1 MTGTAIARNPAA
13 TAAGAVF
20 GGLASLR
27 HRRSLHP
34 DGASYHATV
43 RIDGDERYAGPEQ
56 DGGGERRAGLTRPGG
71 GHGHVPLLARPRAY
85 PALLRFSRGLGLPPG
100 LPDALGVAVRF
111 CDVHGEGRHQDLLMT
126 TSARPPVLHH
136 LLLPA
141 LRGPFGQPYSTILP
155 YRVGDG
161 VRLFGALPLPAP
173 ARDDRT
179 DLEEF
184 DDAAARGEARFTLAL
199 AAPFRGWRPIG
210 VIEAGEPL
218 DREAGEALRFNP
230 WNTGGGI
237 RPVGPFQGLR
247 DAAYGASQRAR
258 LNA

>member
-1 MTGTAIARNPAA
+1 MTAAAAVRRPAA

-20 GGLASLR
+20 GALAALR
-27 HRRSLHP
+27 HRRALHP
-34 DGASYHATV
+34 DGASYEAVV
-43 RIDGDERYAGPEQ
+43 RIDGDERYDA
-56 DGGGERRAGLTRPGG
+56 
-71 GHGHVPLLARPRAY
+71 VPLLARPGSYR
-85 PALLRFSRGLGLPPG
+85 ALLRFSRGLGLPAS

-111 CDVHGEGRHQDLLMT
+111 CDVYGEGRHQDLLMT

-161 VRLFGALPLPAP
+161 IRLFGVLPLATPAHD
-173 ARDDRT
+173 ART

-184 DDAAARGEARFTLAL
+184 ADAAARGDARFALAL
-199 AAPFRGWRPIG
+199 VAPFGWWRPIG
-210 VIEAGEPL
+210 VVETGAPL
-218 DREAGEALRFNP
+218 DPSVGERLRFNP

-258 LNA
+258 LTA

>member
-1 MTGTAIARNPAA
+1 MTGASIARHPAA
-13 TAAGAVF
+13 TAARAVF

-43 RIDGDERYAGPEQ
+43 HIDGDERYAG
-56 DGGGERRAGLTRPGG
+56 GERPGG
-71 GHGHVPLLARPRAY
+71 GSGPGGGYGRVPLLGRPGTYR
-85 PALLRFSRGLGLPPG
+85 ALLRFSRGLGLPQA
-100 LPDALGVAVRF
+100 LPDALGVAVRL

-161 VRLFGALPLPAP
+161 VRLFGVLPLRPP

-184 DDAAARGEARFTLAL
+184 DDAAARGDARFTLAL
-199 AAPFRGWRPIG
+199 AAPFRGWKRIG
-210 VIEAGEPL
+210 VVEAGEPL
-218 DREAGEALRFNP
+218 DRETGEALRFNP

>member
-1 MTGTAIARNPAA
+1 MTAAEVVRRPAA

-20 GGLASLR
+20 GGLAALR
-27 HRRSLHP
+27 RRRSLHP

-43 RIDGDERYAGPEQ
+43 RIDGDEQYAGSG
-56 DGGGERRAGLTRPGG
+56 DAG
-71 GHGHVPLLARPRAY
+71 VPLLAAPGSHE
-85 PALLRFSRGLGLPPG
+85 ALLRFSRGLGLPRG
-100 LPDALGVAVRF
+100 MPDALGVAVRL

-136 LLLPA
+136 LLLPGV
-141 LRGPFGQPYSTILP
+141 RGPFGQPYSSILP
-155 YRVGDG
+155 YRVGSA
-161 VRLFGALPLPAP
+161 VRLFGVLPLTAP
-173 ARDDRT
+173 AHDERD

-184 DDAAARGEARFTLAL
+184 DDAASRGEARFALAL
-199 AAPFRGWRPIG
+199 AAPFRGWRSIG
-210 VIEAGEPL
+210 VVEAGAPL
-218 DREAGEALRFNP
+218 DRDVGERLRFNP

-258 LNA
+258 LTT

>member
-1 MTGTAIARNPAA
+1 MTAATVVRRPAA

-20 GGLASLR
+20 GGLAKLR
-27 HRRSLHP
+27 RRRSLHP
-34 DGASYHATV
+34 DGASYDAVV
-43 RIDGDERYAGPEQ
+43 RIDGDERYAG
-56 DGGGERRAGLTRPGG
+56 GAPGRDAA
-71 GHGHVPLLARPRAY
+71 VPLLARPRSY
-85 PALLRFSRGLGLPPG
+85 RALLRFSRGLGLPAP

-111 CDVHGEGRHQDLLMT
+111 CDVYGEGRHQDLLMT

-141 LRGPFGQPYSTILP
+141 LRGPFGQPYSTVLP

-161 VRLFGALPLPAP
+161 IRLFGVLPLTAP
-173 ARDDRT
+173 AHDART

-184 DDAAARGEARFTLAL
+184 ADAAAGGDARFAL
-199 AAPFRGWRPIG
+199 ATVAPFGWWRPIG
-210 VIEAGEPL
+210 VVETGAPL
-218 DREAGEALRFNP
+218 DPAVGERLRFNP

-258 LNA
+258 LTA

>member
-1 MTGTAIARNPAA
+1 MTAASIARRPAA
-13 TAAGAVF
+13 TAAGALF
-20 GGLASLR
+20 GGLATLR
-27 HRRSLHP
+27 RRRALHP
-34 DGASYHATV
+34 DGASYEATV
-43 RIDGDERYAGPEQ
+43 RIDGDARY
-56 DGGGERRAGLTRPGG
+56 D
-71 GHGHVPLLARPRAY
+71 VPLLRQPGSHR
-85 PALLRFSRGLGLPPG
+85 ALLRFSRGLGLPRG
-100 LPDALGVAVRF
+100 VPDALGVAVRL
-111 CDVHGEGRHQDLLMT
+111 CDVHGDGLHQDLLMT
-126 TSARPPVLHH
+126 TSAKPPVLHH

-210 VIEAGEPL
+210 VVEAGEPL

>member
-1 MTGTAIARNPAA
+1 MTGTSIARHPAA

-34 DGASYHATV
+34 DGASYHATI
-43 RIDGDERYAGPEQ
+43 RIE
-56 DGGGERRAGLTRPGG
+56 GEREYAE
-71 GHGHVPLLARPRAY
+71 VPLLARPGTY
-85 PALLRFSRGLGLPPG
+85 PALLRFSRGLGLPSE

-111 CDVHGEGRHQDLLMT
+111 CDVHGEGLHQDLLMT

-161 VRLFGALPLPAP
+161 LALFGALPLPARVP
-173 ARDDRT
+173 GGG
-179 DLEEF
+179 DLDAF
-184 DDAAARGEARFTLAL
+184 AAAAARGEARFAL
-199 AAPFRGWRPIG
+199 AVAPPFRGWRRIG
-210 VIEAGEPL
+210 TIEAGAPL
-218 DREAGEALRFNP
+218 DRGE
-230 WNTGGGI
+230 GE
-237 RPVGPFQGLR
+237 
-247 DAAYGASQRAR
+247 
-258 LNA
+258 

>member
-1 MTGTAIARNPAA
+1 MTGTSIARHPAA

-43 RIDGDERYAGPEQ
+43 RIDGEREYAG
-56 DGGGERRAGLTRPGG
+56 
-71 GHGHVPLLARPRAY
+71 VPLLEGPGEY
-85 PALLRFSRGLGLPPG
+85 EALLRFSRGLGLPSE
-100 LPDALGVAVRF
+100 LPDALGIAVRL
-111 CDVHGEGRHQDLLMT
+111 CDLHGEGLHQDLLMT

-161 VRLFGALPLPAP
+161 VRLFGVLPLRAP

-179 DLEEF
+179 DVEEF
-184 DDAAARGEARFTLAL
+184 VDAAARGDARFALAL
-199 AAPFRGWRPIG
+199 VAPFGWWRPIG
-210 VIEAGEPL
+210 VVETGAPL
-218 DREAGEALRFNP
+218 DPAVGERLRLNP

-258 LNA
+258 LTA